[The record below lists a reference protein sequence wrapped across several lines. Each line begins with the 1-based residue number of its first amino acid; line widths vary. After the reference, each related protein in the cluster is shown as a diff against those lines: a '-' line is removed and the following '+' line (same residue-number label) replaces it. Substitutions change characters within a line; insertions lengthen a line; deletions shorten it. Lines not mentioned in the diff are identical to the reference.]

1 MEGKMENLKRINKEI
16 REYLDKYDD
25 NLTWEE
31 LLRRIVSNVA
41 EDEKEKFIVTYR
53 LVNILSRDSDL
64 TILENGRVVRKSSL
78 NFAKCYKCPYT
89 YTKGENYGD
98 MFDSMS
104 NLSIFCE
111 KLQCFVCQDVTL
123 EETYQIDNSDFCP
136 LLKKK

>member
-64 TILENGRVVRKSSL
+64 TILENGRVVRKSSF

-123 EETYQIDNSDFCP
+123 EETYQIDNSGFCP